1 MERKNQNLTAMQ
13 GHNTNKNQRAN
24 QSQEK
29 PGKEKKEYVEKSQAE
44 QSKITWNPHKQR
56 GIRSGKEKA
65 VPRIE
70 TKGKIKQHWK
80 KTQCIAMQKE
90 QETKAETTEKQHGK
104 QTEETNINPCSSS
117 SLCSNMKMQKNTRSW
132 QSTDDHR
139 VCRRPKSWH
148 PCPGGGK
155 GSYWACCCLHHTCTF
170 RVASPEGVCGC
181 QSEQNTS
188 LEEGKALAVMPRR
201 REG

>member
-1 MERKNQNLTAMQ
+1 
-13 GHNTNKNQRAN
+13 
-24 QSQEK
+24 
-29 PGKEKKEYVEKSQAE
+29 
-44 QSKITWNPHKQR
+44 
-56 GIRSGKEKA
+56 
-65 VPRIE
+65 
-70 TKGKIKQHWK
+70 
-80 KTQCIAMQKE
+80 MQKE

-155 GSYWACCCLHHTCTF
+155 GSYWACCCLHHTCTC

-181 QSEQNTS
+181 QSEQNKDGEQSTGS
-188 LEEGKALAVMPRR
+188 HAKEEGRVATGHGSTQPAEEKPTVQHKARGKDAHEAGTHL
-201 REG
+201 GN